1 VATTASAQR
10 GISIR
15 EPGQQRPW
23 LNFTE
28 LPPISPVFVILALLA
43 ALAATIFVVRI
54 FTGWGLVTNLNDNY
68 GWGLWKGFNTLVGIA
83 LGASGFTT
91 AFAVYMLG
99 KEKFHPI
106 ARTAVLVGI
115 LGYLSSVFSLLID
128 LGHPDRIIFPVVFW
142 NPESPL
148 FEVAWCVMLYLT
160 VMIFE
165 FSPAVLNR
173 LGLKGAEGIAHGAV
187 IPLVIGGTVLSCL
200 HQSSLGSL
208 FLNVPDQLDP
218 LWYTPMLPLF
228 FLMSAIYVGPAVV
241 IVATTLASRAL
252 GLAPRTPRQQA
263 AVLQRSIPDR
273 AGEVRGQADIL
284 SSLARVIPYLL
295 GIYLFAKILEL
306 LIAGDFDLLFDGTRA
321 SGLFLL
327 EMSVG
332 VVFPML
338 LFLSA
343 GVRENAGWRF
353 LASLMIIAGLMLNR
367 VDVSIISWARPA
379 DALSY
384 TVHPLEYGFTIGLW
398 AGLALVFYLVA
409 LYFPVFSE
417 HGHSPA
423 SDWRRPTRQ

>member
-1 VATTASAQR
+1 M
-10 GISIR
+10 SIR

-28 LPPISPVFVILALLA
+28 LPPISPVVVVLALLA
-43 ALAATIFVVRI
+43 ALAAGIFVVRI

-99 KEKFHPI
+99 NEKFHPI

-128 LGHPDRIIFPVVFW
+128 LGHPDRIIFPIVFW

-160 VMIFE
+160 VMILE

-173 LGLKGAEGIAHGAV
+173 LGLKRAEGIAHEAV

-218 LWYTPMLPLF
+218 LWYTPLLPLF

-241 IVATTLASRAL
+241 IVASTLASRAL
-252 GLAPRTPRQQA
+252 GRKMAPD
-263 AVLQRSIPDR
+263 L
-273 AGEVRGQADIL
+273 L
-284 SSLARVIPYLL
+284 SSLARVIPFLL
-295 GIYLFAKILEL
+295 GGYLFAKVLEL
-306 LIAGDFDLLFDGTRA
+306 IIAGDFELLFNGDRA

-332 VVFPML
+332 VIIPML
-338 LFLSA
+338 MFLSA

-353 LASLMIIAGLMLNR
+353 VASLMMIAGLMLNR

-409 LYFPVFSE
+409 LYFPVLGSQP
-417 HGHSPA
+417 HGKD
-423 SDWRRPTRQ
+423 SD

>member
-1 VATTASAQR
+1 VTTSATTR
-10 GISIR
+10 PGISVR
-15 EPGQQRPW
+15 EPGRQPPW

-28 LPPISPVFVILALLA
+28 LPPISPVFVVLALLA
-43 ALAATIFVVRI
+43 ALAAGIFVVRI

-99 KEKFHPI
+99 REKFHPV
-106 ARTAVLVGI
+106 ARVAVLIGI

-128 LGHPDRIIFPVVFW
+128 LGHPDRIIFPIVFW

-160 VMIFE
+160 VMILE

-173 LGLKGAEGIAHGAV
+173 LGLSKAEGIAHDAV

-208 FLNVPDQLDP
+208 FLNVPDQLDT

-241 IVATTLASRAL
+241 IVGSTLASRAL
-252 GLAPRTPRQQA
+252 GRGLAP
-263 AVLQRSIPDR
+263 
-273 AGEVRGQADIL
+273 DIL
-284 SSLARVIPYLL
+284 SSLAKVIPYLL
-295 GIYLFAKILEL
+295 GVYLFAKILEL
-306 LIAGDFDLLFDGTRA
+306 LIAGDFQHLFDGDRA
-321 SGLFLL
+321 SALFSV

-332 VVFPML
+332 IIFPML
-338 LFLSA
+338 MLLSA
-343 GVRENAGWRF
+343 AIRQNVGWRF

-367 VDVSIISWARPA
+367 VDVSIISWARPD
-379 DALSY
+379 DALTY
-384 TVHPLEYGFTIGLW
+384 TVHPLEWAFTIGLW

-409 LYFPVFSE
+409 LYFPVFGDRGG
-417 HGHSPA
+417 HGDA
-423 SDWRRPTRQ
+423 SD

>member
-1 VATTASAQR
+1 MTSKASAQR

-15 EPGQQRPW
+15 EPGRERPW
-23 LNFTE
+23 LDFTE
-28 LPPISPVFVILALLA
+28 LPPISPVLVILALLA
-43 ALAATIFVVRI
+43 ALATGIFVVRI

-99 KEKFHPI
+99 RERFHPV
-106 ARTAVLVGI
+106 ARIAVLVGI

-160 VMIFE
+160 VMILE

-173 LGLKGAEGIAHGAV
+173 LGLRKAEGIAHDAV

-208 FLNVPDQLDP
+208 FLNVPDQLDT

-241 IVATTLASRAL
+241 IVASTLASRAL
-252 GLAPRTPRQQA
+252 GRGLAP
-263 AVLQRSIPDR
+263 
-273 AGEVRGQADIL
+273 DIL
-284 SSLARVIPYLL
+284 STLAKVIPYLL
-295 GIYLFAKILEL
+295 GIYLFAKVLEL
-306 LIAGDFDLLFDGTRA
+306 LIANDFKHLFDGDRA
-321 SGLFLL
+321 SALFFV

-332 VVFPML
+332 IIFPML
-338 LFLSA
+338 MLSIA
-343 GVRENAGWRF
+343 QIRENAGWRF

-367 VDVSIISWARPA
+367 VDVSIISWARPD

-384 TVHPLEYGFTIGLW
+384 TVHPLEWGFTIGLW

-409 LYFPVFSE
+409 LYFPVFGGDG
-417 HGHSPA
+417 HGDA
-423 SDWRRPTRQ
+423 SD